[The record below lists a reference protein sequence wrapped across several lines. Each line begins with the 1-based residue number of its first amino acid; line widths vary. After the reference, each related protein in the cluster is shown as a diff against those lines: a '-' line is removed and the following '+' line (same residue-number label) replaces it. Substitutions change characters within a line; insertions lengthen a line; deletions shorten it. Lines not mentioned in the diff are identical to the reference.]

1 MNTGLLLY
9 MQRKNKPVINFMDD
23 NLFNSFLFCEGEK
36 LYLNTAVSPNFIPI
50 AEEILQKS
58 YKIVYYELNPICPIC
73 GQPLNKNGLQK
84 FILNKNKII
93 YKQKYSCKCCKYY
106 KTTSLETF
114 IGKYCNYTLEIKEL
128 SLNFS
133 TISYSS
139 YENKANYINLIY
151 DVKICRQTSYI
162 SQSALI
168 DQYLDAEEKKV
179 SELIK
184 GLNIKPSGFY
194 NYDEEFIKI
203 SKEIYVRMTIIDA
216 HTRLIINDQLIRR
229 EEFTK
234 ETIKKYFKESFKGL
248 KLNTII
254 TDGYSAY
261 PEIIEEIGAKHHSC
275 TFHIMQRLMTPLQK
289 HINKLNRSIKSLE
302 EQIEKTT
309 EKIEQLKNKMPLKK
323 GRAKKTDKKRIKNQ
337 NQRKNLKLKNDKNKF
352 KLKQIKNEV
361 KEYIEYKEKISQI
374 FKSKSIKTAMNRFYK
389 LNEKFDEMPEI
400 IQDFMRK
407 LSKKLEITLN
417 HTQNRK
423 IPSTNNLAELIFRVT
438 FPGKIKRIFRTY
450 KGAKRQIRL
459 NNLNWTKR
467 NVLGEK

>member
-216 HTRLIINDQLIRR
+216 HTRLIINDQIIRK

-289 HINKLNRSIKSLE
+289 HINNLNRSIKSLE

-352 KLKQIKNEV
+352 KLK
-361 KEYIEYKEKISQI
+361 KII
-374 FKSKSIKTAMNRFYK
+374 
-389 LNEKFDEMPEI
+389 D
-400 IQDFMRK
+400 
-407 LSKKLEITLN
+407 
-417 HTQNRK
+417 
-423 IPSTNNLAELIFRVT
+423 
-438 FPGKIKRIFRTY
+438 
-450 KGAKRQIRL
+450 
-459 NNLNWTKR
+459 
-467 NVLGEK
+467 

>member
-1 MNTGLLLY
+1 
-9 MQRKNKPVINFMDD
+9 MQQKNKPVINFMDD
-23 NLFNSFLFCEGEK
+23 NLFNSFLFCEGKK

-151 DVKICRQTSYI
+151 DVKMSRQTSYI

-168 DQYLDAEEKKV
+168 DQYLEKEEKIV
-179 SELIK
+179 NQSIK
-184 GLNIKPSGFY
+184 KLNIIPSGFY

-216 HTRLIINDQLIRR
+216 HTQLIINDQIIMRAD
-229 EEFTK
+229 FTK
-234 ETIKKYFKESFKGL
+234 ETIKKYFIESFKGL

-254 TDGYSAY
+254 TDGYGAY
-261 PEIIEEIGAKHHSC
+261 PEIIKEIGAKHHSC
-275 TFHIMQRLMTPLQK
+275 TFHIMQGLMLPLQK
-289 HINKLNRSIKSLE
+289 HLNKLNRSIKTLE

-309 EKIEQLKNKMPLKK
+309 ERIEHLKNKIPLKK
-323 GRAKKTDKKRIKNQ
+323 GRSKKTDTKRIKNQ
-337 NQRKNLKLKNDKNKF
+337 NQRKKLKLQNDKNKF
-352 KLKQIKNEV
+352 KLKQYKKEV
-361 KEYIEYKEKISQI
+361 KEYIEYKDKISLI
-374 FKSKSIKTAMNRFYK
+374 FKSKNIKTAMNRFGK
-389 LNEKFDEMPEI
+389 LNKKFDEMPEI
-400 IQDFMRK
+400 IQNFMIK
-407 LSKKLEITLN
+407 LSKKLEITIN
-417 HTQNRK
+417 HTKNKK
-423 IPSTNNLAELIFRVT
+423 IPSTNNLAELLFRVT

-450 KGAKRQIRL
+450 KGAQRQIRL

>member
-1 MNTGLLLY
+1 
-9 MQRKNKPVINFMDD
+9 MQLKNKPVINFMDD
-23 NLFNSFLFCEGEK
+23 NLFNSFLFCEGNK

-50 AEEILQKS
+50 AEELLQKS

-84 FILNKNKII
+84 FILNKNKTI
-93 YKQKYSCKCCKYY
+93 YKQYSCKHHKYY

-114 IGKYCNYTLEIKEL
+114 IGKYCNYTLEIKKL

-133 TISYSS
+133 TITYSS
-139 YENKANYINLIY
+139 YENKTNYINLIH
-151 DVKICRQTSYI
+151 DIKMSRQTSYI
-162 SQSALI
+162 SQTALI
-168 DQYLDAEEKKV
+168 DQYLDKEENRVRK
-179 SELIK
+179 LIK
-184 GLNIKPSGFY
+184 KLNIKPSGFY

-216 HTRLIINDQLIRR
+216 HTRLIINDQIIKR
-229 EEFTK
+229 EDFTK
-234 ETIKKYFKESFKGL
+234 ETIKKYFKESLKGL

-261 PEIIEEIGAKHHSC
+261 PEIIEEIRAKHHTR
-275 TFHIMQRLMTPLQK
+275 TFHMMQRLMLPLQK
-289 HINKLNRSIKSLE
+289 LLNKLNRSIKSLE
-302 EQIEKTT
+302 EQIEKNT
-309 EKIEQLKNKMPLKK
+309 EKIEQLKNKIPLKK

-337 NQRKNLKLKNDKNKF
+337 IQRKKLKVENDKNKF
-352 KLKQIKNEV
+352 KLKQIKKEI
-361 KEYIEYKEKISQI
+361 KEYIEYKEKISKI
-374 FKSKSIKTAMNRFYK
+374 FKSKSIKTAMNRFNK
-389 LNEKFDEMPEI
+389 LTEKFDEMPEI
-400 IQDFMRK
+400 IQNFMKK

-417 HTQNRK
+417 HTKNKK
-423 IPSTNNLAELIFRVT
+423 IPSTNNLAELLFRVT

-467 NVLGEK
+467 NVLGEN

>member
-1 MNTGLLLY
+1 
-9 MQRKNKPVINFMDD
+9 MQLKNKPVINFMDD

-73 GQPLNKNGLQK
+73 GKPLNKNGLQK
-84 FILNKNKII
+84 FILNKNKTI
-93 YKQKYSCKCCKYY
+93 YKQKYSCKCHKYY

-114 IGKYCNYTLEIKEL
+114 IGKYCNYTLEIKKL

-133 TISYSS
+133 TIAYSS

-151 DVKICRQTSYI
+151 GVKMSRQTSYV
-162 SQSALI
+162 SQSSLI
-168 DQYLDAEEKKV
+168 DQYLNKEENRINKSIKK
-179 SELIK
+179 
-184 GLNIKPSGFY
+184 LNIKPNGFY
-194 NYDEEFIKI
+194 NYDEEFLKI

-216 HTRLIINDQLIRR
+216 HTRLIINDQIIRK

-234 ETIKKYFKESFKGL
+234 ETIKKYFKESLKGL

-254 TDGYSAY
+254 TDGYNAY

-275 TFHIMQRLMTPLQK
+275 TFHIMQRLMIPLQK
-289 HINKLNRSIKSLE
+289 LLNKRNRSIKALE

-309 EKIEQLKNKMPLKK
+309 EKIEELKNKMPLKR
-323 GRAKKTDKKRIKNQ
+323 GRAKKTDKKLIKNQ
-337 NQRKNLKLKNDKNKF
+337 NQRKKLKLENDKNKF
-352 KLKQIKNEV
+352 KLKQYKKEI
-361 KEYIEYKEKISQI
+361 KEYIQYKEKISKI
-374 FKSKSIKTAMNRFYK
+374 FKSKSIKTAMKRFNK
-389 LNEKFDEMPEI
+389 LNEKIDEMPEI

-417 HTQNRK
+417 HTKNRK
-423 IPSTNNLAELIFRVT
+423 IPSTNNLAELLFRVT

-450 KGAKRQIRL
+450 EGAKRQIRL